1 MSDLKKKS
9 AKKIINNK
17 NRNKSDASKK
27 TKAEEETNKRSQMR
41 LSVGQTIADSTPN
54 LKDSCMCSDCENM
67 ARNFLYLQ
75 SLISRNCFPNK
86 RCDVCSSALD
96 YLQFVNEHL
105 KTIFGS
111 IGSVMED
118 ANTGQSVLN
127 IAGCRI
133 LISLELLVNSVPV
146 RANIAN
152 EYVMYYANCI
162 EFRVKLRIE
171 PIVLSA

>member
-1 MSDLKKKS
+1 MSDLKKKNP
-9 AKKIINNK
+9 KKIANK
-17 NRNKSDASKK
+17 NRSDANKK
-27 TKAEEETNKRSQMR
+27 TKTEEETNRQTRS
-41 LSVGQTIADSTPN
+41 SVAETIAKSTSN
-54 LKDSCMCSDCENM
+54 LKEPCMCSDCENM

-75 SLISRNCFPNK
+75 SLISSNCLPTK

-127 IAGCRI
+127 IAGYRI
-133 LISLELLVNSVPV
+133 LISLELLF
-146 RANIAN
+146 NIN
-152 EYVMYYANCI
+152 HNHQGYVI
-162 EFRVKLRIE
+162 SKKLKIDSYLTT
-171 PIVLSA
+171 IKI